1 MGSSG
6 THSALKRSLEH
17 FKIRFQSL
25 AVDFDI
31 RFALSFPSG
40 SPEVRSLQALH
51 FFFYKTV
58 NIRVRNLVGI
68 RHEGLVSTS
77 AEPFFALQPKASRL
91 SNIATFRYSCCRSN
105 VGQKDSSFCNI
116 DTLSHTNTR
125 NNNTS
130 SNTKPSANRDKT
142 SRNDV

>member
-1 MGSSG
+1 M
-6 THSALKRSLEH
+6 KRSLEH

-40 SPEVRSLQALH
+40 SPEARSLQALH
-51 FFFYKTV
+51 FLFYKTV

-77 AEPFFALQPKASRL
+77 AEPFLLCSQRHLASAILPPFA
-91 SNIATFRYSCCRSN
+91 IAA
-105 VGQKDSSFCNI
+105 VEAMWGKLISF
-116 DTLSHTNTR
+116 LG
-125 NNNTS
+125 
-130 SNTKPSANRDKT
+130 
-142 SRNDV
+142 